1 MAKMQA
7 FSRFTIRAKIIV
19 AVLGTVVMAGGFG
32 LFTLDRLDIL
42 NSAAETMRGRSLP
55 STQLAGQLTA
65 AAQGYRIAE
74 AAYALST
81 NAMQIDQ
88 VETNLKAAEA
98 NVARLRAAAGPLFSS
113 GDTAERLTAFD
124 EAWKNYASA
133 ADRVRSLVRD
143 NQSQSAASVFKRP
156 SAVAFARV
164 QETLTA
170 LVDGAIQEA
179 GTVADRGGEVYTAAH
194 SQVMG
199 VVALCT
205 LLSLAFGWALV
216 RSVSRPILA
225 VASALERLAARDFSA
240 SFDDGRRDEIGRM
253 AAAARVFKDNMLE
266 AERLQ
271 AEQERLKAAAAEERR
286 RELQRLA
293 QGFEATV
300 KRLVEALA
308 DSTASL
314 ATAASGMATS
324 AADTAAHADAVSA
337 ASGRASAN
345 VDSVAAAT
353 AELSASFAEIARL
366 VGDSAGIAA
375 TATRDAERG
384 TVVMGSLANAAAEI
398 GKVVDLISGIAG
410 QTNLLALNATIEA
423 ARAGEAGK
431 GFAVVA
437 SEVKILAG
445 QTAKATAEIQARI
458 AEIQTASGT
467 AVDSI
472 DAVTRTIAK
481 LNEIAGAV
489 AAAVEQ
495 QTAAV
500 GEIAA
505 NIHDAADGAR
515 DVSGNIAAVTAAAA
529 SSEQASSVMVGT
541 VETVSGD
548 TARMRAE
555 VDGFLSALRAG

>member
-1 MAKMQA
+1 MAKIQA

-19 AVLGTVVMAGGFG
+19 AVLGAVVMAGGFG
-32 LFTLDRLDIL
+32 LFTLDRLDTL
-42 NSAAETMRGRSLP
+42 NSAAEIMRGRSLP

-113 GDTAERLTAFD
+113 CETAELLAAFD

-179 GTVADRGGEVYTAAH
+179 GTVADRGAEVYKAAH
-194 SQVMG
+194 ALVLG
-199 VVALCT
+199 VVTLCT

-300 KRLVEALA
+300 KRLVEALT

-445 QTAKATAEIQARI
+445 QTAKATSEIQARI
-458 AEIQTASGT
+458 AEIQAASGT

-481 LNEIAGAV
+481 LNEISGAV

-529 SSEQASSVMVGT
+529 SSEQASSVMVST